1 MDRSSS
7 SQSLQN
13 RLLGLL
19 SEADLALLRPH
30 LRHVTFAYKLALCEA
45 YKPIS
50 FVYFPTSGV
59 VSMVNTMAD
68 GSAAEVGTIGNE
80 GMVGLP
86 ILLGNSSGPTNVY
99 VQVPGAGLRLRS
111 ELLRNG
117 LERSS
122 SMRSV
127 MLRYADAMFNQVAQM
142 AACNHFH
149 SIEQRCCRWLLMT
162 HDRVQSEKFLLT
174 QEFLGMMLGARR
186 SSVTLAASDLKARKL
201 IDYHRGHVTI
211 LDRAGLE
218 KGSCECYAMSRRAFD
233 LLLGPPHSV
242 LPESAPLA
250 PNKSAARASGKNP
263 PRDPSD
269 RRPSAAARGARR

>member
-7 SQSLQN
+7 SQSLRN

-19 SEADLALLRPH
+19 SEEDLALLRPH
-30 LRHVTFAYKLALCEA
+30 LQHVTFDYKLALCEA
-45 YKPIS
+45 DKPIAY
-50 FVYFPTSGV
+50 VYFPTSGV

-80 GMVGLP
+80 GLVGLP
-86 ILLGNSSGPTNVY
+86 IILGNDSGPTNVY

-111 ELLRNG
+111 ELIKDA

-122 SMRSV
+122 TLRRV
-127 MLRYADAMFNQVAQM
+127 MLRYADAIFNQVAQM

-186 SSVTLAASDLKARKL
+186 SSVTLAASELKARKL
-201 IDYHRGHVTI
+201 IAYHRGHVTI

-218 KGSCECYAMSRRAFD
+218 KSSCECYLVSRRAFD
-233 LLLGPPHSV
+233 RLLGPPQGAAQPSV
-242 LPESAPLA
+242 PPAW
-250 PNKSAARASGKNP
+250 NKSGVRAGG
-263 PRDPSD
+263 R
-269 RRPSAAARGARR
+269 